1 MLTTFDI
8 GTMMSQENQI
18 KNIPISSLKPYH
30 DHKFQ
35 LYSGERLEDMV
46 ESVKKNGILIPII
59 VQPCGEDYEILSGH
73 NRTNAAKLAG
83 LETVPAV
90 IKEHL
95 SDDEAEMY
103 MIETN
108 LRQRGFDD
116 LKISEQ
122 AAVLAMRHSKMFTE
136 EKSRAI
142 NEELERLDGSEQT
155 KSKLDITGEEY
166 GMKKDS
172 VARLLRVDKLVP
184 ELKPWVDSKQLA
196 VRAAVELSYI
206 PEDGQKLLYS
216 IIKSPDNGMLVKLD
230 IRKARQLREAYK
242 DNVQLSKSKMTEL
255 IIGGYRVKKSE
266 KKPLKLTPEFYLK
279 YFDEDTEPEKV
290 LMIIEKALENYFN
303 PPMLDD

>member
-1 MLTTFDI
+1 MLATFDI

-18 KNIPISSLKPYH
+18 KNIPISSLVSYH

-59 VQPCGEDYEILSGH
+59 VQPCGENYEILSGH

-90 IKEHL
+90 IKERL

-122 AAVLAMRHSKMFTE
+122 AAVLAMRHSK
-136 EKSRAI
+136 I
-142 NEELERLDGSEQT
+142 
-155 KSKLDITGEEY
+155 
-166 GMKKDS
+166 
-172 VARLLRVDKLVP
+172 
-184 ELKPWVDSKQLA
+184 
-196 VRAAVELSYI
+196 
-206 PEDGQKLLYS
+206 
-216 IIKSPDNGMLVKLD
+216 
-230 IRKARQLREAYK
+230 
-242 DNVQLSKSKMTEL
+242 VQRGKESCHK
-255 IIGGYRVKKSE
+255 
-266 KKPLKLTPEFYLK
+266 
-279 YFDEDTEPEKV
+279 
-290 LMIIEKALENYFN
+290 
-303 PPMLDD
+303 